1 MAELNQFATGFSAR
15 PAGPGSFAVRAD
27 LGFSS
32 LLRPCSGRPIL
43 SPFPFP
49 QYLDGQ
55 SRRFD
60 DHTLAA

>member
-1 MAELNQFATGFSAR
+1 MAEFNQFATGFSTH
-15 PAGPGSFAVRAD
+15 PAGPGSIAVRAD

-32 LLRPCSGRPIL
+32 VCGLARANRSSVPAL
-43 SPFPFP
+43 P
-49 QYLDGQ
+49 QCLDGQ